1 MIVQQNT
8 SIAPATPR
16 AAQNAYAAR
25 AAVSRLEVAAI
36 LLLMAGDGYIN
47 GNFMQPI
54 TVGWGAFIDLMH
66 FIPLA
71 ALLWIAVEL
80 LRPVDE
86 TAEAMA
92 RRRGL
97 RVGVTILAVIGALVC
112 LVMIALGALAPSLG
126 VGVQEFSDWLAVI
139 LAGGGTALWFV
150 ALVMRRRVA

>member
-1 MIVQQNT
+1 MIAQQHT
-8 SIAPATPR
+8 STAPATPR
-16 AAQNAYAAR
+16 DAQNAHVAR
-25 AAVSRLEVAAI
+25 AASSRLEVAAI

-47 GNFMQPI
+47 GNFIQPI
-54 TVGWGAFIDLMH
+54 SVGWGAFIDLMH

-71 ALLWIAVEL
+71 ALLWLAIEL

-86 TAEAMA
+86 TAQAMA

-97 RVGVTILAVIGALVC
+97 RLGVTILAIVAAIAC

-139 LAGGGTALWFV
+139 LAGGGAALWFV
-150 ALVMRRRVA
+150 ALAMRRRAA